1 MLIIFGTIMS
11 MINGTMNPL
20 ACIVFGDLTDS
31 FIVDARM
38 SRNLSDASKL
48 LVCLFP
54 RVNTHLTILKN
65 NHVFCNL
72 LPLDSTIATNSTLQE
87 NMQV

>member
-48 LVCLFP
+48 LVCLFVYT
-54 RVNTHLTILKN
+54 RRQFKKI